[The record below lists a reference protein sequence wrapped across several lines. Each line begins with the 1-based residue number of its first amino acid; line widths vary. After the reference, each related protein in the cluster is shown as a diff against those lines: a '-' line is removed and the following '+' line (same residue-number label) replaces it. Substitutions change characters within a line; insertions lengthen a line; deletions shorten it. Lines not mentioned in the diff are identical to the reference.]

1 MSAPSL
7 FVGRDGPDPRSA
19 EFSTALGN
27 WLIAQ
32 NRLDE
37 LTIQRARRAQQQ
49 SGERFDLVLTRLGLL
64 SESELAAALAE
75 YTGIPLIEADEL
87 PDAPL
92 LAGILHAD
100 FVRANL
106 ILPISDDGDRVVVA
120 VGDPFGSELFRVI
133 AYVVGRTVEPRIAV
147 PGDLVR
153 AIERLYGTERAAP
166 GTEADAGDIAP
177 DQASEDDVRRLE
189 DMASEAPIIRLVH
202 DVIVRAVEC
211 HASDIHFEPRE
222 DALNVRFRI
231 DGHLQTVEALPL
243 AVRAAVTSRIKI
255 MARLNIA
262 ERRLPQDGR
271 IRATV
276 RGRDIDLRVSTMP
289 MLGGESVV
297 LRILDRSSIQLS
309 FSALGFAGR
318 SFETFEGLL
327 EQPNGIILVTGPT
340 GSGKTTTLYT
350 ALTRLNRP
358 ESKIF
363 TVEDPIEYQLKGI
376 NQIQVQPKIG
386 LTFAHA
392 LRSILRQD
400 PDIIMVGEIRDLET
414 ADMAIQASLTG
425 HLVLSTLHTNSAAAT
440 ITRLVE
446 MGVEDYLLA
455 SSLRAVV
462 AQRLVRLLCN
472 ACAQSVD
479 PAQPMFQR
487 LQEERK
493 LFSGE
498 PQPQIRP
505 REKVGCPACRFTGY
519 SGRTTIWELLVMSDA
534 VRDRLLSKR
543 SEMALESKAK
553 EAGMISMFQ
562 DGVDKVLRGETTLD
576 EVLRATR
583 TI

>member
-75 YTGIPLIEADEL
+75 YTGIPLIEAHEL

-120 VGDPFGSELFRVI
+120 VGDPFGSELFKVI

-243 AVRAAVTSRIKI
+243 SVRAAVTSRIKI

-318 SFETFEGLL
+318 SFEMFEGLL

-358 ESKIF
+358 ERKIF

-479 PAQPMFQR
+479 PAQPMFAR

-493 LFSGE
+493 HFSGE
-498 PQPQIRP
+498 PQPAIGP

-562 DGVDKVLRGETTLD
+562 DGVDKVLGGETTLD

>member
-75 YTGIPLIEADEL
+75 YTGIPLIEAHEL

-120 VGDPFGSELFRVI
+120 VGDPFGSELFKVI

-243 AVRAAVTSRIKI
+243 SVRAAVTSRIKI

-318 SFETFEGLL
+318 SFEMFEGLL

-479 PAQPMFQR
+479 PAQPMFAR

-493 LFSGE
+493 HFSGE
-498 PQPQIRP
+498 PQPAIGP

-543 SEMALESKAK
+543 SEMALESIAK

-562 DGVDKVLRGETTLD
+562 DGVDKVLGGETTLD